1 MKRSPGEGHL
11 VEARIHDGEQGAT
24 CSLRQLED
32 HHLRASPSDVDARR
46 VAIARELD
54 VIAGRDHRLLDAL
67 ADGDMPAGA
76 IRERLKSESETTL
89 ISQSVTHAM
98 IFTA

>member
-1 MKRSPGEGHL
+1 MDCESTL
-11 VEARIHDGEQGAT
+11 SIT
-24 CSLRQLED
+24 
-32 HHLRASPSDVDARR
+32 
-46 VAIARELD
+46 ELD

-67 ADGDMPAGA
+67 TDGDMPAGA

-98 IFTA
+98 IVTA